1 MVLTLDFN
9 MQTYRIH
16 AIIDVTDFSEAG
28 ALKEFYDLIRDNAH
42 LGFSNGAV
50 LNIEELDEENE

>member
-1 MVLTLDFN
+1 

-16 AIIDVTDFSEAG
+16 AIIDVTDFSEEG
-28 ALKEFYDLIRDNAH
+28 ALKEFYDLIRDNTH

-50 LNIEELDEENE
+50 LNIEELEENEQYE